1 MTRQFRSWFPVGLA
15 LALAS
20 GACGG
25 GSPSSPSAAQATGGG
40 VVLRGSVIS
49 ALGAV
54 ERIASGS
61 SVITVT
67 VKENSAITT
76 TVGADGTFTLRGLP
90 EGRFTL
96 VFTNGTTPMGTVEF
110 AGVLPNQEIIV
121 TVSVSSS
128 SVTVLEERRNGIGHG
143 DIEIEGLVEAVLVP
157 SAAGESR
164 FTIAGKTVV
173 VRPGDTAIR
182 EGNTARTVAD
192 VKVGRQVHVK
202 GVWLAMEAT
211 GQPVLAHEIKLQDS
225 TGTGGGTGGDNGA
238 MSWCPAAGANAE
250 VEGIIKS
257 KGGNEIVVDQ
267 QGKGEFQC
275 KVGNGV
281 RIRKGNREYKLDDL
295 KAGWRVHVKGTGLGA
310 AGGACRVDA
319 DEIMVQQ
326 D

>member
-1 MTRQFRSWFPVGLA
+1 MPRQFRSWFPVGLA
-15 LALAS
+15 FALAS

-25 GSPSSPSAAQATGGG
+25 GSPSSPSAPQTSGAG

-54 ERIASGS
+54 ERVASGA
-61 SVITVT
+61 SVVTVT
-67 VKENSAITT
+67 VRENPAITT

-96 VFTNGTTPMGTVEF
+96 LFTSGSQPLGSVEF
-110 AGVLPNQEIIV
+110 AEVLPNQEITV
-121 TVSVSSS
+121 TVSVSST

-143 DIEIEGLVEAVLVP
+143 DIEIEGLVEAVLTLN
-157 SAAGESR
+157 ATGESR

-173 VRPGDTAIR
+173 ALPGDTAIR

-202 GVWLAMEAT
+202 GVWLARET
-211 GQPVLAHEIKLQDS
+211 TVQPVLAHEIKLQDS
-225 TGTGGGTGGDNGA
+225 SDTDDGDDDGGTL
-238 MSWCPAAGANAE
+238 SWCPAAGANAE

-257 KGGNEIVVDQ
+257 KNGREIVVNQ
-267 QGKGEFQC
+267 QGKGDFRC
-275 KVGNGV
+275 RVGNGV
-281 RIRKGNREYKLDDL
+281 TIRKGNRDYRFEEL
-295 KAGWRVHVKGTGLGA
+295 ATGWRVHVKGTGLGA
-310 AGGACRVDA
+310 SGNVCGVDA
-319 DEIMVQQ
+319 DEVKVQQ